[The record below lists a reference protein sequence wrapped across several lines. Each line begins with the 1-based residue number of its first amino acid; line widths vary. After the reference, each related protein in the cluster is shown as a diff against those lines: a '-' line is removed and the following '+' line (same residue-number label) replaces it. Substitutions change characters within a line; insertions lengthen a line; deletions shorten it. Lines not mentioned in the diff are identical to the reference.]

1 MHLKAS
7 SAVIVPST
15 SFAVKACHSRKKENA
30 LSFDQVGQMLLN
42 FISKNKHGKVILLNS
57 KIVFPC
63 LIIIKIPFSFPVH

>member
-7 SAVIVPST
+7 SAVIVSST

-42 FISKNKHGKVILLNS
+42 FMKQKQTWKSN
-57 KIVFPC
+57 
-63 LIIIKIPFSFPVH
+63 IIEQ